1 LICLDQS
8 TSKSRKK
15 GKDIRMSTQTEQNPH
30 IQAAQACIE
39 EIRAMRQKIP
49 NFVIPTAKGERR
61 RLINAANVPPEFIE
75 LTAVA
80 VKNSAALVRGGGPD
94 PDVFRDLLAFGDAYG
109 PVADELEA
117 LAYFV
122 RHSVTSAKNK
132 AGSDALTTYALTQR
146 LAKRPET
153 ADLAPQAEA
162 MARAL
167 GRRGNRKPKAQP
179 APAPETPGTAP
190 SPATA
195 PPVSTKS
202 P

>member
-1 LICLDQS
+1 
-8 TSKSRKK
+8 
-15 GKDIRMSTQTEQNPH
+15 MSTPTEQNTH
-30 IQAAQACIE
+30 RQDAQARVE

-49 NFVIPTAKGERR
+49 NFVFPTDKGERR
-61 RLINAANVPPEFIE
+61 RLIGVANVPPEFVE

-80 VKNSAALVRGGGPD
+80 VKNSPALVRAGAD
-94 PDVFRDLLAFGDAYG
+94 PDVSRDLMSFGDAYG

-117 LAYFV
+117 LAYFI
-122 RHSVTSAKNK
+122 RHSITSARNK
-132 AGSDALTTYALTQR
+132 AGNEALITYALTRR

-167 GRRGNRKPKAQP
+167 GRRGNRKAKSQP
-179 APAPETPGTAP
+179 TSGTPETAP
-190 SPATA
+190 
-195 PPVSTKS
+195 PPVSTKL